1 MKYSYEIL
9 RPKNDPS
16 INIKSLL
23 RQYSAYIKC
32 LPKKRNLPHFIVVY
46 VLCIEILNNKK
57 NLTKCCSLKKTQKFG

>member
-46 VLCIEILNNKK
+46 Y
-57 NLTKCCSLKKTQKFG
+57 LTKCCSLKKTQKFG

>member
-46 VLCIEILNNKK
+46 YA
-57 NLTKCCSLKKTQKFG
+57 